1 MACHFRVGDL
11 CGVPPPDTRVV
22 FDRGMLVASSALTNI
37 DPWGRSLGETLRR
50 WWWVPAAFALVGAV
64 LGGLI
69 GSGSPSSV
77 PALLRVQST
86 ASNGDGL
93 NQAAQSALTEMGTSE
108 VFGRAASEL
117 GIAERDLRA
126 RTKLTTVPESLILQ
140 VEVSAPSPEEAVRDA
155 NAVAAAGVA
164 ASSERVANEMSS
176 LTASTA
182 EVIRTQRLA
191 DQNAEAQRVAR
202 LGAALAENQSQT
214 LAQSRQL
221 TVLQAAALEAA
232 TSTSRVMLILLGGVG
247 AGLVG
252 VALALFFGG
261 RRGRMSKL
269 GEMRRLYPDLEFIPA
284 RDVPAVLSMEMPT
297 PQRVVITGVRAPV
310 AAIRSLI
317 DPVAEGFKAAGRD
330 VVVTQNVAKYGASQ
344 SAPAVKGAPATVLET
359 GLSTAIVKRVA
370 RDPEALLLVLVRPHK
385 TRFEWL
391 DEHSGQFGD
400 RTYIVVDS

>member
-1 MACHFRVGDL
+1 MH
-11 CGVPPPDTRVV
+11 
-22 FDRGMLVASSALTNI
+22 VASPALTNV

-64 LGGLI
+64 IGGLI
-69 GSGSPSSV
+69 GAGSPSSV
-77 PALLRVQST
+77 TSLLRVQST

-93 NQAAQSALTEMGTSE
+93 NQAAQSALTEMNTSE
-108 VFGRAASEL
+108 VFARAATEVGASEV
-117 GIAERDLRA
+117 DLRS

-140 VEVSAPSPEEAVRDA
+140 VEVSAPSPDEAVRDA

-164 ASSERVANEMSS
+164 ASQDRVTNQLRT

-182 EVIRTQRLA
+182 EIIRGQKLA
-191 DQNAEAQRVAR
+191 DGNAEAQRLGR
-202 LGAALAENQSQT
+202 LGAALADNQSNT
-214 LAQSRQL
+214 LAESRQL
-221 TVLQAAALEAA
+221 SVLQPAVAQAA
-232 TSTSRVMLILLGGVG
+232 TSTSRVMLILLGAVG
-247 AGLVG
+247 SGLVG

-269 GEMRRLYPDLEFIPA
+269 GEMRRLYPNLEFIPA
-284 RDVPAVLSMEMPT
+284 RDVPAVLSMEVPT

-317 DPVAEGFKAAGRD
+317 DPVAEGLKAAGRD
-330 VVVTQNVAKYGASQ
+330 IVVTQNVAKYGASQ
-344 SAPAVKGAPATVLET
+344 SAAPVKGGPATVLET

-370 RDPEALLLVLVRPHK
+370 RDPEALMLVLVRPHK

-391 DEHSGQFGD
+391 DEYSGQFGD
-400 RTYIVVDS
+400 RTYIVVDN

>member
-1 MACHFRVGDL
+1 MAS
-11 CGVPPPDTRVV
+11 P
-22 FDRGMLVASSALTNI
+22 ALTNI

-64 LGGLI
+64 IGGLI

-77 PALLRVQST
+77 ASLLRVQST
-86 ASNGDGL
+86 ANNGDGL

-108 VFGRAASEL
+108 VFSRAANETGL
-117 GIAERDLRA
+117 TEADLRA

-155 NAVAAAGVA
+155 NAVTQAGVA
-164 ASSERVANEMSS
+164 ASNERVANELSS

-182 EVIRTQRLA
+182 EVIRAQKLA
-191 DQNAEAQRVAR
+191 DQNAETQRVGR
-202 LGAALAENQSQT
+202 LGAALAENQSST

-221 TVLQAAALEAA
+221 TVLQPAVAGAA
-232 TSTSRVMLILLGGVG
+232 TSTSRVMLILLGAVG

-252 VALALFFGG
+252 IALALFFGG

-269 GEMRRLYPDLEFIPA
+269 GEMRRLYPNLEFIPA
-284 RDVPAVLSMEMPT
+284 RDVPAVLSMEVPT
-297 PQRVVITGVRAPV
+297 PQRVVITGVRAPL

-317 DPVAEGFKAAGRD
+317 DPVAEGLKAAGRD
-330 VVVTQNVAKYGASQ
+330 IIVTQNVAKYGASQ
-344 SAPAVKGAPATVLET
+344 SAPASAGGPATVLET

-391 DEHSGQFGD
+391 DEYSGQFGD
-400 RTYIVVDS
+400 RTYVVVDN

>member
-1 MACHFRVGDL
+1 MAS
-11 CGVPPPDTRVV
+11 P
-22 FDRGMLVASSALTNI
+22 ALTNI

-64 LGGLI
+64 IGGLI
-69 GSGSPSSV
+69 GAGSPSSV
-77 PALLRVQST
+77 TSLLRVQST

-93 NQAAQSALTEMGTSE
+93 NQAAQSALTEMGTTE
-108 VFGRAASEL
+108 VFSRAAQQIGTSE
-117 GIAERDLRA
+117 AELRP

-155 NAVAAAGVA
+155 NAVAQAGVA
-164 ASSERVANEMSS
+164 ASSERVANELSS

-182 EVIRTQRLA
+182 EVIRGQRLA
-191 DQNAEAQRVAR
+191 DQNAETQRVGR
-202 LGAALAENQSQT
+202 LGAALAENQSST

-221 TVLQAAALEAA
+221 TVLQPAAPEAV
-232 TSTSRVMLILLGGVG
+232 TSTSRVMLILLGAIG

-269 GEMRRLYPDLEFIPA
+269 GEMRRLYPNLEFIPA
-284 RDVPAVLSMEMPT
+284 RDVPAVLSMEVPA
-297 PQRVVITGVRAPV
+297 PERVVITGVRAPV

-317 DPVAEGFKAAGRD
+317 DPVAEGLKATGRD
-330 VVVTQNVAKYGASQ
+330 IVVTQNVAKYGASQ
-344 SAPAVKGAPATVLET
+344 SGGAVRGAPATVLET
-359 GLSTAIVKRVA
+359 GLSAAIVKRVA
-370 RDPEALLLVLVRPHK
+370 RDPEALMLVLVRPHK

-391 DEHSGQFGD
+391 DEYSGQFGD
-400 RTYIVVDS
+400 RTYIVVDN